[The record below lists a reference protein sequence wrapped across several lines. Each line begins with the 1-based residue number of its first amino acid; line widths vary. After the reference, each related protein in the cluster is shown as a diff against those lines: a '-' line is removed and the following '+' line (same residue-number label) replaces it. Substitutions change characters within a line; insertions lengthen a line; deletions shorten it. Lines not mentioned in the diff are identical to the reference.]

1 MEATQR
7 RRLADMAKATF
18 QKPKGTADLYGQN
31 VLAWQK
37 IEQQARLI
45 FSRYGYGEIRTPIFE
60 SFDLFSRSA
69 GDTSDVVTKE
79 MYDFFDKG
87 DRHMAL
93 RPEGTAGVVRAF
105 VENKLF
111 GPEHEKPYKTF
122 YMGPMFRYER
132 PQAGRFRQFH
142 QIGVEAFGSTEP
154 SLDAE
159 VITMVVKFLDSLG
172 LKDLKVAL
180 NTLGDQESRAAYRQ
194 ALIDYLKPHEA
205 ELSKDSQVRLEKN
218 PLRVLDSKDKNDQ
231 VIVQGA
237 PTIFDYLS
245 EESKAHFEAV
255 KGFLNDLGIQYEID
269 PAMVR
274 GLDYYNNT
282 IFEVMTTDPDLKGAA
297 TIAGGGRYSGLVEE
311 FGGPET
317 PGIGFGLG
325 VERLIAL
332 LTAQNQLN
340 LEESGLDFYLAHI
353 GDASQA
359 LTLEL
364 ATKLRDLGFSADLD
378 FAGRSVKAQFKTAN
392 RRQARFV
399 ITIGDEEVATKQ
411 VKVKDMVT
419 GKQAAMDL
427 SKMDEQIEAVMA
439 ELVAEEAE

>member
-1 MEATQR
+1 
-7 RRLADMAKATF
+7 MAKANY
-18 QKPKGTADLYGQN
+18 QKPKGTADLFGKD
-31 VLAWQK
+31 VLAWQR

-45 FSRYGYGEIRTPIFE
+45 FSRYGYGEIRTPMFE
-60 SFDLFSRSA
+60 SFELFSRSA

-159 VITMVVKFLDSLG
+159 VITMVVKFLASLG

-180 NTLGDQESRAAYRQ
+180 NTLGDQASRANYRQ

-231 VIVQGA
+231 VIVADA
-237 PTIFDYLS
+237 PKIFDYLS
-245 EESKAHFEAV
+245 EESKEHFAAV
-255 KGFLNDLGIQYEID
+255 KSYLDDLGIQYEVD
-269 PAMVR
+269 QTMVR

-332 LTAQNQLN
+332 LEAQDQLN
-340 LEESGLDFYLAHI
+340 LEDAGLDFYLAHI
-353 GDASQA
+353 GDESRAT
-359 LTLEL
+359 TLEL
-364 ATKLRDLGFSADLD
+364 ATNLRDLGFSADLD
-378 FAGRSVKAQFKTAN
+378 FAGRSMKAQFKAAN
-392 RRQARFV
+392 RRKARFV
-399 ITIGDEEVATKQ
+399 ITIGDQEVATGQ
-411 VKVKDMVT
+411 VKVKDMIT
-419 GKQAAMDL
+419 GHQADMDL
-427 SKMDEQIEAVMA
+427 NKVGEQIEKVIA

>member
-180 NTLGDQESRAAYRQ
+180 NTLGDQESRVAYRQ
-194 ALIDYLKPHEA
+194 ALIYYLK
-205 ELSKDSQVRLEKN
+205 Q
-218 PLRVLDSKDKNDQ
+218 
-231 VIVQGA
+231 
-237 PTIFDYLS
+237 
-245 EESKAHFEAV
+245 
-255 KGFLNDLGIQYEID
+255 
-269 PAMVR
+269 
-274 GLDYYNNT
+274 
-282 IFEVMTTDPDLKGAA
+282 PD
-297 TIAGGGRYSGLVEE
+297 
-311 FGGPET
+311 
-317 PGIGFGLG
+317 
-325 VERLIAL
+325 
-332 LTAQNQLN
+332 
-340 LEESGLDFYLAHI
+340 
-353 GDASQA
+353 
-359 LTLEL
+359 
-364 ATKLRDLGFSADLD
+364 ADLST
-378 FAGRSVKAQFKTAN
+378 FSPVG
-392 RRQARFV
+392 
-399 ITIGDEEVATKQ
+399 
-411 VKVKDMVT
+411 
-419 GKQAAMDL
+419 L
-427 SKMDEQIEAVMA
+427 
-439 ELVAEEAE
+439 

>member
-1 MEATQR
+1 
-7 RRLADMAKATF
+7 MAKANY
-18 QKPKGTADLYGQN
+18 QKPKGTADLFGQD
-31 VLAWQK
+31 VLAWQR

-45 FSRYGYGEIRTPIFE
+45 FSRYGYGEIRTPMFE
-60 SFDLFSRSA
+60 AFELFSRSA

-122 YMGPMFRYER
+122 YMGPMFRNER

-159 VITMVVKFLDSLG
+159 VITMVVKFLSSLG

-180 NTLGDQESRAAYRQ
+180 NTLGDQESRANYRQ
-194 ALIDYLKPHEA
+194 ALIDFLKPHEA

-231 VIVQGA
+231 AIVADA
-237 PTIFDYLS
+237 PKIFDYLS
-245 EESKAHFEAV
+245 EESKEHFAAV
-255 KGFLNDLGIQYEID
+255 KSYLDDLGIQYEVD
-269 PAMVR
+269 QTMVR

-282 IFEVMTTDPDLKGAA
+282 IFEVMTTDPNLKGAA

-325 VERLIAL
+325 VERLISL
-332 LTAQNQLN
+332 LEAQNQLN
-340 LEESGLDFYLAHI
+340 LEDAGLDFYLAHI
-353 GDASQA
+353 GDESRAT
-359 LTLEL
+359 TLEL
-364 ATKLRDLGFSADLD
+364 ATNLRDLGFSADLD
-378 FAGRSVKAQFKTAN
+378 FAGRSMKAQFKAAN
-392 RRQARFV
+392 RRKARFV
-399 ITIGDEEVATKQ
+399 ITIGDNEVETGQ
-411 VKVKDMVT
+411 VKVKDMIT
-419 GKQAAMDL
+419 GHQADMDMN
-427 SKMDEQIEAVMA
+427 KVGEQIEKVIA

>member
-1 MEATQR
+1 
-7 RRLADMAKATF
+7 MAKATF
-18 QKPKGTADLYGQN
+18 QKPKGTADLFGQN

-79 MYDFFDKG
+79 MYDFTDKG

-111 GPEHEKPYKTF
+111 GPEQEKPYKAF

-142 QIGVEAFGSTEP
+142 QIGVEAFGSTAP

-159 VITMVVKFLDSLG
+159 VITMVVKFLSSLG
-172 LKDLKVAL
+172 LKDLRVAL
-180 NTLGDQESRAAYRQ
+180 NTLGDQDSRAAYRQ

-205 ELSKDSQVRLEKN
+205 DLSEDSRTRLEKN
-218 PLRVLDSKDKNDQ
+218 PLRVLDSKDPKDQ
-231 VIVQGA
+231 AIVEGA

-245 EESKAHFEAV
+245 EASKAHFEAV
-255 KGFLNDLGIQYEID
+255 KGFLDDLKID
-269 PAMVR
+269 YTIDSSMVR

-282 IFEVMTTDPDLKGAA
+282 IFEVMTTDPELKGAA

-317 PGIGFGLG
+317 PGIGFGIG

-332 LTAQNQLN
+332 LEAQGQLN
-340 LEESGLDFYLAHI
+340 LETSGLDFYLAHI
-353 GDASQA
+353 GEASSA
-359 LTLEL
+359 MTLEL
-364 ATKLRDLGFSADLD
+364 ATNLRDRGFSVDLD
-378 FAGRSVKAQFKTAN
+378 FADRSVKAQFKTAN
-392 RRQARFV
+392 RRKARFV
-399 ITIGDEEVATKQ
+399 ITIGDAEVESKQ
-411 VKVKDMVT
+411 VKVKDMVS
-419 GKQAAMDL
+419 GKQADL
-427 SKMDEQIEAVMA
+427 DLTQLDNKIDDVMA

>member
-1 MEATQR
+1 
-7 RRLADMAKATF
+7 MAKASF
-18 QKPKGTADLYGQN
+18 KKPKGTADLFDTQ

-37 IEQQARLI
+37 IEQQARLT

-79 MYDFFDKG
+79 MYDFMDKG

-142 QIGVEAFGSTEP
+142 QIGVEAFGSEEP

-159 VITMVVKFLDSLG
+159 IITMVVKFLSSLG

-180 NTLGDQESRAAYRQ
+180 NTLGDQDSRAAYRQ
-194 ALIDYLKPHEA
+194 ALIDYLKPHFD
-205 ELSKDSQVRLEKN
+205 ELSKDSQTRLEKN
-218 PLRVLDSKDKNDQ
+218 PLRVLDSKDENDQ
-231 VIVQGA
+231 AIVEGA

-245 EESKAHFEAV
+245 EESKAHFQAV
-255 KGFLNDLGIQYEID
+255 QDYLDALGIQYEID
-269 PAMVR
+269 SSMVR

-282 IFEVMTTDPDLKGAA
+282 IFEVMTTDPNLKGAA

-332 LTAQNQLN
+332 LTAQDQLN
-340 LEESGLDFYLAHI
+340 LEDDGLDFYIAHI
-353 GDASQA
+353 GDNSV
-359 LTLEL
+359 LKTLEL
-364 ATKLRDLGFSADLD
+364 ATSLRDLGYSADMD

-392 RRQARFV
+392 RRKARFV
-399 ITIGDEEVATKQ
+399 ITIGDSEVETNQ

-419 GKQAAMDL
+419 GNQADL
-427 SKMDEQIEAVMA
+427 NLADVKEKMETVIA
-439 ELVAEEAE
+439 ELSAEEEG

>member
-1 MEATQR
+1 
-7 RRLADMAKATF
+7 MAKASF
-18 QKPKGTADLYGQN
+18 KKPKGTADLFDTQ

-37 IEQQARLI
+37 IEQQARLT

-79 MYDFFDKG
+79 MYDFMDKG

-142 QIGVEAFGSTEP
+142 QIGVEAFGSEEP

-159 VITMVVKFLDSLG
+159 IITMVVKFLSSLG

-180 NTLGDQESRAAYRQ
+180 NTLGDQDSRAAYRQ
-194 ALIDYLKPHEA
+194 ALIDYLKPHFD
-205 ELSKDSQVRLEKN
+205 ELSKDSQTRLEKN
-218 PLRVLDSKDKNDQ
+218 PLRVLDSKDENDQ
-231 VIVQGA
+231 AIVEGA

-245 EESKAHFEAV
+245 EESKAHFQAV
-255 KGFLNDLGIQYEID
+255 QDYLDALGIQYEID
-269 PAMVR
+269 SSMVR

-282 IFEVMTTDPDLKGAA
+282 IFEVMTTDPNLKGAA

-332 LTAQNQLN
+332 LTAQDQLN
-340 LEESGLDFYLAHI
+340 LEDDGLDFYIAHI
-353 GDASQA
+353 GDNSV
-359 LTLEL
+359 LKTLEL
-364 ATKLRDLGFSADLD
+364 ATSLRDLGYSADMD

-392 RRQARFV
+392 RRKARFV
-399 ITIGDEEVATKQ
+399 ITIGDSEVESNQ

-419 GKQAAMDL
+419 GNQADL
-427 SKMDEQIEAVMA
+427 NLADVKEKMETVIA
-439 ELVAEEAE
+439 ELSAEEEG

>member
-1 MEATQR
+1 
-7 RRLADMAKATF
+7 MAKANY
-18 QKPKGTADLYGQN
+18 QKPKGTADLFGQD
-31 VLAWQK
+31 VLAWQR

-45 FSRYGYGEIRTPIFE
+45 FSRYGYGEIRTPMFE
-60 SFDLFSRSA
+60 AFELFSRSA

-159 VITMVVKFLDSLG
+159 VITMVVKFLSSLG

-180 NTLGDQESRAAYRQ
+180 NTLGDQESRANYRQ
-194 ALIDYLKPHEA
+194 ALIDFLKPHEA

-231 VIVQGA
+231 VIVADA
-237 PTIFDYLS
+237 PKIFDYLS
-245 EESKAHFEAV
+245 EESKEHFAAV
-255 KGFLNDLGIQYEID
+255 KSYLDDLGIQYEVD
-269 PAMVR
+269 QTMVR

-282 IFEVMTTDPDLKGAA
+282 IFEVMTTDPNLKGAA

-325 VERLIAL
+325 VERLISL
-332 LTAQNQLN
+332 LEAQNQLN
-340 LEESGLDFYLAHI
+340 LEDAGLDFYLAHI
-353 GDASQA
+353 GDASRA
-359 LTLEL
+359 KTLEL
-364 ATKLRDLGFSADLD
+364 ATNLRDLGFKADLD
-378 FAGRSVKAQFKTAN
+378 FAGRSMKAQFKAAN
-392 RRQARFV
+392 RRKARFV
-399 ITIGDEEVATKQ
+399 ITIGDNEVETGQ
-411 VKVKDMVT
+411 VKVKDMIT
-419 GKQAAMDL
+419 GHQADMDMN
-427 SKMDEQIEAVMA
+427 KVGEQIEKVIA